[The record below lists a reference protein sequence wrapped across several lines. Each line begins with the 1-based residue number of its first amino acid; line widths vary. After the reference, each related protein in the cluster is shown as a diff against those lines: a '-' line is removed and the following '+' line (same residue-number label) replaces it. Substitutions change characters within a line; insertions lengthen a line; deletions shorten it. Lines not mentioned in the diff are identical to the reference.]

1 MAYASRGL
9 NLILFQWKIVV
20 VFVDNSRDNG
30 LRIAFLCLMV
40 FGSFVILCLIL
51 TENCFGI
58 SFSSH
63 HKVGIRS
70 KALSTEE
77 EERLIILIHFCVAI
91 LTENCFGISF

>member
-1 MAYASRGL
+1 MTSSLSITQGT
-9 NLILFQWKIVV
+9 K
-20 VFVDNSRDNG
+20 G
-30 LRIAFLCLMV
+30 LRSFCLMV
-40 FGSFVILCLIL
+40 FGSYVILRSIL

-77 EERLIILIHFCVAI
+77 ENMSTAFDTFLCCNFNRKLLRNF
-91 LTENCFGISF
+91 F